1 MNDESNSGIY
11 VLFRELT
18 DYCLYMR
25 IGVYVCEGE
34 HYVSVNAKYSLFVYN
49 TISNH
54 MLQK

>member
-1 MNDESNSGIY
+1 MNDDSNSGIY

-18 DYCLYMR
+18 D